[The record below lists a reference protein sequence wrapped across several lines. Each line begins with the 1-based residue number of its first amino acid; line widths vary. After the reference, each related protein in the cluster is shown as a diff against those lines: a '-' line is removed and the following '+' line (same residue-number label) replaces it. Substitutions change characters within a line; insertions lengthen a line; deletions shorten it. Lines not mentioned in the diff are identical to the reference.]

1 VTAIALLTP
10 LSCGRHDA
18 AQKSPPP
25 PPPAAEVAGTGGGG
39 PDGAPPSAAAPA
51 LVPINPPPSREVPLP
66 TAPADVVREAQVA
79 AATGERDRL
88 VALVTRTSRD
98 MARTLNADQLRPYL
112 GATAP
117 TGDTTLEG
125 ARAVVSLERR
135 PSSPVVV
142 LLQENDRWRVDF
154 RTTAGWRS
162 ADPGPKDRA
171 NRPVS
176 LDAALAGLDGAG
188 PLVAELATPLGTLRC
203 RLFPERA
210 PLTVANFVA
219 LARGLRAFVDPKSG
233 AWTQRPFYDGLTFHR
248 AVAGVLAQGGDPL
261 GSGRGGPGYEI
272 PDELDPSLR
281 FDRAGIIA
289 MANRG
294 PNTNGSQFFV
304 TARALPELDGRN
316 TVFGVCD
323 PVDLVA
329 RLAAVPTGEGERPL
343 EPLRLD
349 SVTVTRGE

>member
-1 VTAIALLTP
+1 MALLTP

-18 AQKSPPP
+18 AQKT
-25 PPPAAEVAGTGGGG
+25 PPAPPAPTVSAEVSGTAAGAL
-39 PDGAPPSAAAPA
+39 DGAPTPGDEPA
-51 LVPINPPPSREVPLP
+51 LVPINPPPSRDVPLP
-66 TAPADVVREAQVA
+66 TAPADVVREAQAA

-88 VALVTRTSRD
+88 AELVTATSRE
-98 MARTLNADQLRPYL
+98 MARTLTADQLRPYL

-117 TGDTTLEG
+117 VGDTTLEG
-125 ARAVVSLERR
+125 ARAVVRLERR
-135 PSSPVVV
+135 ASGPVVA
-142 LLQENDRWRVDF
+142 LLQEDGRWRVDF
-154 RTTAGWRS
+154 RTTAGWHS

-176 LDAALAGLDGAG
+176 LDAALAGIDGSGA
-188 PLVAELATPLGTLRC
+188 LVAHLATPLGTLRC

-248 AVAGVLAQGGDPL
+248 AVAGGLVQGGDPV

-281 FDRAGIIA
+281 FDRAGILA

-304 TARALPELDGRN
+304 TARPLPELDGRN

-323 PVDLVA
+323 PVDLA
-329 RLAAVPTGEGERPL
+329 RRLAAVPTGEGERPL
-343 EPLRLD
+343 EPPRLD
-349 SVTVTRGE
+349 GVTFSRGE